1 MGRLRVITNISLA
14 FSYKALTRLFLAQAA
29 LHAGSEPTLTSS
41 DGANVELLGPQSC
54 SWNPQ
59 HPVVLPVSVKPKPPF
74 PLQLLFCGHGG
85 FWGV

>member
-41 DGANVELLGPQSC
+41 DGASVIRSTKLLLESTAPS
-54 SWNPQ
+54 SFAR
-59 HPVVLPVSVKPKPPF
+59 LS
-74 PLQLLFCGHGG
+74 
-85 FWGV
+85 